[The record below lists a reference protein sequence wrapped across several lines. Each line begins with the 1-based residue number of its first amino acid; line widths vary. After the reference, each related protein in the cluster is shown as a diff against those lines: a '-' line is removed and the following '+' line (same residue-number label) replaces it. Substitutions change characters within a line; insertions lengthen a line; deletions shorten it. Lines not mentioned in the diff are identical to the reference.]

1 MDGTEQR
8 LRERG
13 LRVTRPRLTVLE
25 ILGEGGHLEV
35 DEITTQVR
43 ARLDSVSTQAVYDV
57 LGALARAG
65 LARRI
70 EPAGSPARY
79 EARTGDNHH
88 HVVCRACG
96 TIADVDRVVGR
107 ALHARLRAVDPRT
120 GELFRIDDPD
130 LLRWVH
136 VSEVES
142 FLTTA
147 VRAGVALAP
156 AEIDRYYAEQLRAAA
171 LVGLDPATV
180 PDSAAAV
187 AGYYERMRPEL
198 AITRDSADAFV
209 FLSAPPMPYRLG
221 LTPVRLAYTGI
232 AALAVGL
239 LPAWA
244 RRMYG
249 LPGLPTTDLS
259 AGLSVRALRA
269 LIAAVPRRF
278 YAGPVYRAAMS
289 RVAAAGSVVDGSTG

>member
-1 MDGTEQR
+1 MTTADLGLFGPGSVTWKLHDEPI
-8 LRERG
+8 LWLAG
-13 LRVTRPRLTVLE
+13 LRSLYLQALHPRAMAGVAQNSDFREDPWRRLIRTSNYIGAVVF
-25 ILGEGGHLEV
+25 G
-35 DEITTQVR
+35 TTAQ
-43 ARLDSVSTQAVYDV
+43 
-57 LGALARAG
+57 ARAAG
-65 LARRI
+65 AR
-70 EPAGSPARY
+70 
-79 EARTGDNHH
+79 
-88 HVVCRACG
+88 V
-96 TIADVDRVVGR
+96 R

-120 GELFRIDDPD
+120 GEFFRIDEPD

-147 VRAGVALAP
+147 VRAGVALTP
-156 AEIDRYYAEQLRAAA
+156 EEIDRYYSEQRRAAA